1 MKPGLV
7 TRPRVESRR
16 LADRQAVVDVMPV
29 IMCGFA
35 GIDAQC
41 FDRVCQLQHA
51 FDLGPAGEPQQ
62 DVAAGTHIGH
72 CRTALAGR
80 NCAQYID
87 ARNDRTEVAAIA
99 RALSGRTMNGVCC
112 AFKGAI
118 GHLMGA
124 AGSVETALTVLSIRD
139 QIAPPTANLRAF
151 SPDLDAICRLSF
163 TGEKAAPRRIHT
175 VLKTSLG
182 FGGPVAAVL
191 LRRHEN

>member
-1 MKPGLV
+1 MPVVGGCV
-7 TRPRVESRR
+7 GR
-16 LADRQAVVDVMPV
+16 VDVERLNGV
-29 IMCGFA
+29 
-35 GIDAQC
+35 D
-41 FDRVCQLQHA
+41 QLQHP
-51 FDLGPAGEPQQ
+51 FDPRPARKPQQ

-163 TGEKAAPRRIHT
+163 TGEKAAPHRIHT